1 MKRISPKMVAKI
13 KQKLPELRNEAK
25 KDFGTWEEYTEVS
38 NFYSDEK
45 LIKMLPFAAHEYLL
59 INRDLRV
66 DKMLTIEWLNLGLFD
81 EFLDKIIVHA
91 LRNVALNRKS

>member
-1 MKRISPKMVAKI
+1 MIAKI
-13 KQKLPELRNEAK
+13 KLRLPELRQEAK
-25 KDFGTWEEYTEVS
+25 KDFGKWEEYTEVS

-45 LIKMLPFAAHEYLL
+45 VIKALPFAAHEYLL
-59 INRDLRV
+59 ISRELRV

-91 LRNVALNRKS
+91 LRNVALNKK